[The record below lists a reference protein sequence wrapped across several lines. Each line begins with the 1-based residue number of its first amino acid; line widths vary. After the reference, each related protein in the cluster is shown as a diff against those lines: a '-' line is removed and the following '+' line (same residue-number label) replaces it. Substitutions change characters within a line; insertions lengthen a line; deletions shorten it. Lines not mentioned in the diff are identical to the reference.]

1 MKKVAVVTGANRGMG
16 FETARQLA
24 HLDMEV
30 VLTSREA
37 SSAQEACVRLEAEG
51 LTLVPFKLDI
61 TKPEDCAQLQN
72 FLLKKYG
79 CLDVLVNNAGAF
91 FESTD
96 QAARESTSAF
106 TTALEVMRQ
115 SFELNTL
122 GALKVVQ
129 ALLPLMQANKNGRI
143 VNVSTG
149 MASLQTMTRG
159 WPGYRVSKAALNA
172 LTRIMADELRETDI
186 KINAVDPGWVRT
198 DMGGP
203 FAMRSVEEGV
213 DTTIW
218 LATLGTEGPSGEF
231 FYNRNVAMW

>member
-1 MKKVAVVTGANRGMG
+1 MKKIAVVTGANRGMG

-24 HLDMEV
+24 QLDMEV

-37 SSAQEACVRLEAEG
+37 AAAREACVRLEAEG
-51 LTLVPFKLDI
+51 LTLVPFKLNI
-61 TKPEDCAQLQN
+61 TKPEDCAHLQG
-72 FLLKKYG
+72 FLLKTYG
-79 CLDVLVNNAGAF
+79 RLDVLVNNAGAF

-96 QAARESTSAF
+96 QAARDSTSAF
-106 TTALEVMRQ
+106 TTAPEVMRQ

-122 GALKVVQ
+122 GALNVVQ
-129 ALLPLMQANKNGRI
+129 ALLPLMQANKSGRI

-159 WPGYRVSKAALNA
+159 WPGYRVSKTALNA

-231 FYNRNVAMW
+231 FYNRNVAQW